1 MESLA
6 PTVVAVVVAHDPGPW
21 FEESLAAFAAQDY
34 PELSLLV
41 LDTGT
46 EPGLRERVGAVYP
59 TAYVR
64 EVGENRGYGATA
76 NDVRSMVEGATFF
89 LFSHDDVAP
98 ASDAVHLLVEEA
110 FRSNAGIVS
119 PKFVSWEDTKR
130 LLHVGMM
137 VDPGGSV
144 VDRVHADEIDH
155 GQLDAVRDVFVAP
168 GGFTLVRSDLF
179 EQLGGFDPAISLM
192 GEDLDLCWRAQ
203 LLGAR
208 VIVAPDAVVRHRQE
222 LASGARPVDQ
232 ELVALPG
239 APSDG
244 NRPPVTL
251 RELQRR
257 HELLVVVKCYGR
269 LSLWRFLPQLV
280 ALAAGEVTVAELAGN
295 RTRGRAVIRAWLW
308 NAAGFRRTLRDRRV
322 VQGARR
328 VPDREVRALQV
339 SGTTRVVAYARLVAQ
354 HGFHGAHDDGAHDDG
369 AHDDGAHD
377 DGAHDD
383 ATAPASAVTTTP
395 DAARAPDAT
404 SAPAVPGDEPGGMGR
419 DRASGERER
428 STGGAER
435 LSTGA
440 AVAVWGLVAAILL
453 FGSRS
458 LLGGAFPAVGELLPF
473 PSWAAAFSGFGASWH
488 GSGFGST
495 APASPALALLGVMG
509 TVVIGAMGVA
519 EKLFVFGCLPVGA
532 WGTFRLVRRFG
543 SRRAGLVAAVAYLAL
558 PLAYDALALGR
569 IDALVAFALT
579 PWVMVLLF
587 RMAGADPI
595 VGPRARRVRRE
606 RAGGNAALA
615 WADRHPFA
623 RLVLGLGVTEAVLVS
638 FAPAG
643 IAIVL
648 GVALALVVSSA
659 VRGGWLETGRAALG
673 AVASSVVA
681 ALLCLPWIIGV
692 VGSGRVGWQVFGVR
706 TPPSA
711 PLPLSALIRFADGPI
726 GNSPLAWGFA
736 AAAFL
741 PLLIARHD
749 RFRWATRCWTITLV
763 FWLAAWAS
771 SRGWT
776 GDLSLPAMVLLVP
789 AAAATA
795 ASIGIGIAAFE
806 EDLRSAV
813 FGIRQA
819 ATALAA
825 VVVVLGAFPMLASTF
840 SGRWDLPETSFA
852 QAVSWMHAE
861 TRAGSFRVLW
871 LGDPRALVGLS
882 WAASSD
888 GLAYTTSV
896 DGPPSELA
904 SWVAP
909 DPRPAG
915 AIVGGLALMQRGGT
929 DQLGR
934 LLAPDGIRYIAVV
947 SSLAPVVAGV
957 QQPQAYP
964 VPGGLLP
971 ALDQQIDLNPV
982 FAEAGIT
989 VYEDADWVPIR
1000 AEVPPGTAVP
1010 TGAVTP
1016 VSTTAPA
1023 SAILARARPVLPA
1036 PADATSFHG
1045 RVGPGTV
1052 YLGDAPPDRWEVVG
1066 GSGTKVPTGLAF
1078 GWAQQ
1083 FTVARSQLVTVQV
1096 RPDGWVTAG
1105 VVYQVLVWLAAL
1117 ALLAGIGRLL
1127 LPVTTAVEWRRR
1139 RRRRRGDRGTT
1150 THSGPAATGG
1160 AADMVVSGS
1169 GGS

>member
-6 PTVVAVVVAHDPGPW
+6 PAVVAVVVAHDPGSW
-21 FEESLAAFAAQDY
+21 FEESLASFAAQDY

-64 EVGENRGYGATA
+64 EVGGNRGYGPTA

-119 PKFVSWEDTKR
+119 PKFVGWDDTRR

-144 VDRVHADEIDH
+144 VDRVHADEVDH

-179 EQLGGFDPAISLM
+179 EQLGGFDPTISLM

-203 LLGAR
+203 LVGAR
-208 VIVAPDAVVRHRQE
+208 VIVAPDAVVRHREE

-232 ELVALPG
+232 ELVAPPG
-239 APSDG
+239 TASDG
-244 NRPPVTL
+244 SRPPVTL

-257 HELLVVVKCYGR
+257 HELLAVAKCYGR
-269 LSLWRFLPQLV
+269 LSLWRFLPQLML
-280 ALAAGEVTVAELAGN
+280 LAAAEITVAELAGD
-295 RTRGRAVIRAWLW
+295 RGRGRAVLRAWMW
-308 NAAGFRRTLRDRRV
+308 NAAGLRRTFRARRV

-328 VPDREVRALQV
+328 VPDHEVRALQV
-339 SGTTRVVAYARLVAQ
+339 SGTTRVAAYVRRVAQ
-354 HGFHGAHDDGAHDDG
+354 HGFHGAHDDGAHDDT
-369 AHDDGAHD
+369 ATP
-377 DGAHDD
+377 
-383 ATAPASAVTTTP
+383 ATAVRTVP
-395 DAARAPDAT
+395 DAASVP
-404 SAPAVPGDEPGGMGR
+404 PVPGVGRGGTGRGGGGPGSPERGGGEAI
-419 DRASGERER
+419 DRPGPAGGGERER
-428 STGGAER
+428 SPDGVGR
-435 LSTGA
+435 LSTGT
-440 AVAVWGLVAAILL
+440 AVAVWGLVVAVLL

-458 LLGGAFPAVGELLPF
+458 LLGGAFPVVGELLPF
-473 PSWAAAFSGFGASWH
+473 PGWAAAFGSFGAAWH

-495 APASPALALLGVMG
+495 APASPALALLGVVG
-509 TVVIGAMGVA
+509 TMAFGAMGVA
-519 EKLFVFGCLPVGA
+519 EKLVVFGCLPVGA

-558 PLAYDALALGR
+558 PLAYDAIALGR
-569 IDALVAFALT
+569 IDALVAFAVT

-587 RMAGADPI
+587 RMAGADPV

-606 RAGGNAALA
+606 RVGDGAMA
-615 WADRHPFA
+615 WADRHPYA
-623 RLVLGLGVTEAVLVS
+623 RLVVGLGVIEAVLVS

-659 VRGGWLETGRAALG
+659 VRGGWRETGHAALG

-681 ALLCLPWIIGV
+681 AVLCLPWV
-692 VGSGRVGWQVFGVR
+692 VGVASSGRVGWQVFGIR

-711 PLPLSALIRFADGPI
+711 PLPLSALVRFADGPI

-741 PLLIARHD
+741 PLVIARHD
-749 RFRWATRCWTITLV
+749 RFRWATRCWTVTLV

-776 GDLSLPAMVLLVP
+776 GDLSLPALVLLAP
-789 AAAATA
+789 AAAAAA

-819 ATALAA
+819 ATAVAA
-825 VVVVLGAFPMLASTF
+825 VAVVLGAFPMLASTF

-861 TRAGSFRVLW
+861 KRAGSFRVLW
-871 LGDPRALVGLS
+871 LGDPRALAGPS
-882 WAASSD
+882 WSASSD
-888 GLAYTTSV
+888 GLAYATSI
-896 DGPPSELA
+896 DGPPAELA

-909 DPRPAG
+909 DPKPAG
-915 AIVGGLALMQRGGT
+915 AIVGALALAERGGT

-947 SSLAPVVAGV
+947 TSLAPVVAGV

-971 ALDQQIDLNPV
+971 ALDQQIDLSPV
-982 FAEAGIT
+982 FAEPGIT
-989 VYEDADWVPIR
+989 VYENADWIPVR
-1000 AEVPPGTAVP
+1000 AEVPPGTSVP

-1023 SAILARARPVLPA
+1023 SAILARARPVLASP
-1036 PADATSFHG
+1036 PDATSFHG
-1045 RVGPGTV
+1045 RDGPGTV
-1052 YLGDAPPDRWEVVG
+1052 YLDDAPPDRWEVVD
-1066 GSGTKVPTGLAF
+1066 GSGTKVRTRLAF

-1083 FTVARSQLVTVQV
+1083 FTVTRSQLVTVQV
-1096 RPDGWVTAG
+1096 RPGGWVTAG

-1117 ALLAGIGRLL
+1117 ALLAGIGRLFP
-1127 LPVTTAVEWRRR
+1127 PVTTAVGWRRR
-1139 RRRRRGDRGTT
+1139 RRRRGRGTA
-1150 THSGPAATGG
+1150 HSDPPAMGSAGDVVATGS
-1160 AADMVVSGS
+1160 DEP
-1169 GGS
+1169 